1 MYNKTR
7 QEKYHGTNILRYIK
21 SQARCYIRT
30 NQKSIQKYYE
40 IPDQNVTT
48 VDLETSKKINE
59 AYQTLRNESSRRKYD
74 EKIENIR
81 KNETPEI
88 LKQQIEEKLKSEWFK
103 ELFNEKYNSNN
114 SIVYLRNFYNNVIN
128 NKNYNIS
135 NVLKERLSK
144 LTLIE
149 KMTKYE
155 VQRYNNITE
164 DIQTITSNEKE
175 SVQALESETLLK
187 IEKQESV
194 NPIMWINTYVKN
206 LSEQFKED
214 KSIPTSIVE
223 EIAGYVINLKN
234 ELISLLP
241 YYSEQPEKLE
251 EVKGNI
257 IKLVERKKQELLNK
271 DTEKGIE
278 ESKVL

>member
-1 MYNKTR
+1 MGQTYYDILKVR
-7 QEKYHGTNILRYIK
+7 QDATLEQIKKAYRNIMKLVH
-21 SQARCYIRT
+21 
-30 NQKSIQKYYE
+30 
-40 IPDQNVTT
+40 PDQNVTT

-59 AYQTLRNESSRRKYD
+59 AYQTLKNESSRRKYD

-88 LKQQIEEKLKSEWFK
+88 LKQQIEDKLKSEWFK

-135 NVLKERLSK
+135 NVLKEKLSK

-175 SVQALESETLLK
+175 SVQTLESETPLK

-194 NPIMWINTYVKN
+194 NPIMWINTYAKN

-214 KSIPTSIVE
+214 KSIPTNVAE
-223 EIAGYVINLKN
+223 EIVGYVINLKN

-241 YYSEQPEKLE
+241 YYSEHPEKLE
-251 EVKGNI
+251 EVKGNV

-271 DTEKGIE
+271 DTEKDIE

>member
-1 MYNKTR
+1 MGQTYYDILKVR
-7 QEKYHGTNILRYIK
+7 QDATLEQIKKAYRNIMKLVH
-21 SQARCYIRT
+21 
-30 NQKSIQKYYE
+30 
-40 IPDQNVTT
+40 PDQNVTT

-175 SVQALESETLLK
+175 SVQALESETPLK

-194 NPIMWINTYVKN
+194 NPIMWINTYAKN

-223 EIAGYVINLKN
+223 EIVGYVINLKN

-241 YYSEQPEKLE
+241 YYSEHPEKLE

-271 DTEKGIE
+271 DTEKDIE

>member
-1 MYNKTR
+1 MGQTYYDILKVR
-7 QEKYHGTNILRYIK
+7 QDATLEQIKKAYRNIMKLVH
-21 SQARCYIRT
+21 
-30 NQKSIQKYYE
+30 
-40 IPDQNVTT
+40 PDQNVTT

-175 SVQALESETLLK
+175 SVQALESETPLK

-194 NPIMWINTYVKN
+194 NPIMWINTYAKN
-206 LSEQFKED
+206 LSERFKED

-223 EIAGYVINLKN
+223 EIVGYVINLKN

-241 YYSEQPEKLE
+241 YYSEHPEKLE

-271 DTEKGIE
+271 DTEKDIE

>member
-1 MYNKTR
+1 
-7 QEKYHGTNILRYIK
+7 
-21 SQARCYIRT
+21 
-30 NQKSIQKYYE
+30 
-40 IPDQNVTT
+40 
-48 VDLETSKKINE
+48 
-59 AYQTLRNESSRRKYD
+59 
-74 EKIENIR
+74 
-81 KNETPEI
+81 
-88 LKQQIEEKLKSEWFK
+88 
-103 ELFNEKYNSNN
+103 
-114 SIVYLRNFYNNVIN
+114 
-128 NKNYNIS
+128 
-135 NVLKERLSK
+135 
-144 LTLIE
+144 
-149 KMTKYE
+149 MTKYE
-155 VQRYNNITE
+155 AQRYNNITE

>member
-1 MYNKTR
+1 MGQTYYDILKVR
-7 QEKYHGTNILRYIK
+7 QDATLEQIKKAYRNIMKLVH
-21 SQARCYIRT
+21 
-30 NQKSIQKYYE
+30 
-40 IPDQNVTT
+40 PDQNVTT

-144 LTLIE
+144 LILIE

-175 SVQALESETLLK
+175 SVQALESETPLK

-194 NPIMWINTYVKN
+194 NPIMWINTYAKN

-223 EIAGYVINLKN
+223 EIVGYVINLKN

-241 YYSEQPEKLE
+241 YYSEHPEKLE

-271 DTEKGIE
+271 DTEKDIE